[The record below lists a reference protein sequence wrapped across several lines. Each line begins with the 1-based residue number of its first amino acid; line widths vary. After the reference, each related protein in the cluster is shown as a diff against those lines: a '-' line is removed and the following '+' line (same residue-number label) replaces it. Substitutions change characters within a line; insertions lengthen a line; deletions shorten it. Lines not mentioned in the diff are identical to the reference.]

1 MAGAASD
8 FFQEIADAPGEMER
22 KLLGP
27 PYNYFKE
34 IKTPSELGMSGKGTL
49 SQLATNVGGLMD
61 YVELLVTGRGG
72 ASTTGKP
79 LGNRLFMKTGGTC
92 TDTTTKRQADRYMY
106 IDNVPDGS
114 IPFISGAM
122 GVQFTSFEGLIPG
135 ILSDVDQMNPMAIM
149 RGFMEGSEP
158 DCIDVALPVVGQN
171 GVQTTQRHH
180 VPVAELKG
188 ISPCLFPGGTNP
200 ATKEPCREA
209 FGPTRSGL
217 SLGQRRLFGL
227 VAAGAV
233 IAAVAYAVRGAKG
246 ERGKTI

>member
-1 MAGAASD
+1 MAGAASN
-8 FFQEIADAPGEMER
+8 FFQEIADAPGDMER

-34 IKTPSELGMSGKGTL
+34 IKTPDELGMSGKGTL

-61 YVELLVTGRGG
+61 YVELLVTGRGS
-72 ASTTGKP
+72 ASTTGRP

-92 TDTTTKRQADRYMY
+92 TDTKTKRQADRYMY

-114 IPFISGAM
+114 VPFISGAM
-122 GVQFTSFEGLIPG
+122 GVQFTTFEGLIPG
-135 ILSDVDQMNPMAIM
+135 ILSDIDQMNPMAIM

-171 GVQTTQRHH
+171 GVQTTERHH

-188 ISPCLFPGGTNP
+188 ISPCVFPGRVNP
-200 ATKEPCREA
+200 ATKAPCREA
-209 FGPTRSGL
+209 FGPARRGL
-217 SLGQRRLFGL
+217 SVNQRRLMG
-227 VAAGAV
+227 
-233 IAAVAYAVRGAKG
+233 AAVAMAAVAGVAYASRWKRGGRKS
-246 ERGKTI
+246 